1 MVSDDPTDAFSRRRF
16 LITGSAATTVA
27 LAGCIGGGDD
37 SNGDSGG
44 NGDSASQNGDAS
56 ENGDGGDNS
65 GAGENGGSSENG
77 GDDGDEGATTGDDSE
92 TFEVGH
98 GEYRTTISRE
108 DFPDDQLVAYA
119 VQTGWSNWGSVM
131 EAFEAEYGITLDD
144 NQGSS
149 GEKLRDARANAQN
162 PQASIFN
169 GGYSFAIQAMNDGL
183 TTDYKPKGWDKVPDE
198 LKTDNGHCTAT
209 RRMTTAVTYRRDVYD
224 ERGLDA
230 PETWEDLKPPDIAQD
245 LAFTPPH
252 TANGL
257 ASALSVNRAYGGN
270 MDNVDPL
277 IEYHE
282 AIAEHGADF
291 RRNIEGDVTGGEI
304 STVVEY
310 DYSGLNMKYNV
321 DELDEEQI
329 DVAIVTGPNGEDGAM
344 NVPYGYAPLANA
356 PNPEAAKLFMDFV
369 LELDTQALFFDAFVR
384 PIRASELDAPDQFP
398 DQSAYDAAQ
407 FAIDTEQLVANQE
420 DVIAEIQDRTP
431 LPGAQ

>member
-1 MVSDDPTDAFSRRRF
+1 MVSDHPTDSSTRRRF
-16 LITGSAATTVA
+16 LITGGAAASVA
-27 LAGCIGGGDD
+27 LAGCT
-37 SNGDSGG
+37 
-44 NGDSASQNGDAS
+44 
-56 ENGDGGDNS
+56 
-65 GAGENGGSSENG
+65 G
-77 GDDGDEGATTGDDSE
+77 GDDGDGNGNGNGNGNENGNGNGDDSGATTSDDSE
-92 TFEVGH
+92 TYEVGH
-98 GEYRTTISRE
+98 GEYRTTISA
-108 DFPDDQLVAYA
+108 DSFPDDQLVAYA

-131 EAFEAEYGITLDD
+131 EAFQEEYGIELDD

-149 GEKLRDARANAQN
+149 GEKLRDARANANN

-183 TTDYKPKGWDKVPDE
+183 TTDYEPEHWDKVPDA

-230 PETWEDLKPPDIAQD
+230 PETWEDLKHPDIAQD

-257 ASALSVNRAYGGN
+257 ASALSVNRAYGGDI
-270 MDNVDPL
+270 DNVDPL

-291 RRNIEGDVTGGEI
+291 RRNIEGDVTSGEI

-310 DYSGLNMKYNV
+310 DYSGLNMKYNI
-321 DELDEEQI
+321 DELNEDQI
-329 DVAIVTGPNGEDGAM
+329 DVAVVTGPDGEDGAM
-344 NVPYGYAPLANA
+344 NVPYGYAMLDGA

-369 LELDTQALFFDAFVR
+369 LEKDTQELFFDAFVR
-384 PIRASELDAPDQFP
+384 PIRAGELDAPDQFP

-407 FAIDTEQLVANQE
+407 FALDTEVLVENQE
-420 DVIAEIQDRTP
+420 GIIEEIQDRTP